1 MDSLI
6 GCSRDACGIPDRG
19 QCLGAQVRE
28 IPRGKSG
35 NNLLRAENKGKSQ
48 MMVIGCDRS
57 QQEAELGEDGEGL
70 PQVSHHGGCEV
81 MLRARDSQGGDF

>member
-1 MDSLI
+1 
-6 GCSRDACGIPDRG
+6 
-19 QCLGAQVRE
+19 
-28 IPRGKSG
+28 
-35 NNLLRAENKGKSQ
+35 